1 MGVNPRQR
9 PKRAKPAHHEQL
21 QWVVC
26 NTRRMQGG
34 QAAKP
39 ALPSDLSPSNEAKV
53 LREYLHRQ
61 TTKLWRLLVAK
72 LVTRNGRRQI
82 LDERTNMYPSTAMVE
97 IYLSFHGD
105 QNSFLHRRMDFR
117 H

>member
-1 MGVNPRQR
+1 MSRLYLGV
-9 PKRAKPAHHEQL
+9 EQL
-21 QWVVC
+21 FQLFEGV
-26 NTRRMQGG
+26 TRHLGRTLTVILVECKADKRQSPLYLLICH
-34 QAAKP
+34 QATKR
-39 ALPSDLSPSNEAKV
+39 V
-53 LREYLHRQ
+53 HRQ
-61 TTKLWRLLVAK
+61 TTILVAK

-105 QNSFLHRRMDFR
+105 QNSFLHRRMYFR

>member
-1 MGVNPRQR
+1 MEVNPRQR
-9 PKRAKPAHHEQL
+9 AKRAKPAHHGQL

-39 ALPSDLSPSNEAKV
+39 L
-53 LREYLHRQ
+53 YLLICHQATKRVHRQ
-61 TTKLWRLLVAK
+61 TTILVAK

-105 QNSFLHRRMDFR
+105 QNSFLHRRIMYFR